1 MTALN
6 GLLKHIGNGINM
18 NTYDIARMDKSSIQ
32 KTYAKLIVQK
42 MHLDKWFSD
51 FLAEKTLDHDNI
63 GTPEWKTYKKSL
75 EEYQELNNLIKHCEY
90 QMGKR

>member
-1 MTALN
+1 
-6 GLLKHIGNGINM
+6 M
-18 NTYDIARMDKSSIQ
+18 NTYDIARMDRSNIQ

-51 FLAEKTLDHDNI
+51 FLAENTLDHDNP
-63 GTPEWKTYKKSL
+63 GTPEWKTYKKSM

-90 QMGKR
+90 QLGKK